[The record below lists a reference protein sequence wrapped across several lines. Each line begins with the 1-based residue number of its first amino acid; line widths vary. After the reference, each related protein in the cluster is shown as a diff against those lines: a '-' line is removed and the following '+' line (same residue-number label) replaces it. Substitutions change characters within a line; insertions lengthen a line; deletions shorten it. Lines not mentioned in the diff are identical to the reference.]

1 MEVFFMSMNLANS
14 VSLSNK
20 ERSLL
25 EDQKSHEAMCIQK
38 YTNYANQA
46 RDSQLKQLFLN
57 NASIEQEH
65 LNSINTIL
73 QGQVPDTNN
82 KQNTNNINSNMNS
95 SSSSA
100 GSQVSDADMCKDM
113 LMTEKYISGTYDTS
127 IFEFKDTNV
136 RNVLNH
142 IQKEEQQHGESIYKY
157 MESKGLYSIQ

>member
-1 MEVFFMSMNLANS
+1 MSMNLANA

-73 QGQVPDTNN
+73 QGQVPDINN

-95 SSSSA
+95 SSSPA

-136 RNVLNH
+136 RDVLNH

>member
-1 MEVFFMSMNLANS
+1 MSMNLANS

-25 EDQKSHEAMCIQK
+25 EDQKSHEAVCIQK

-65 LNSINTIL
+65 LNSINTML
-73 QGQVPDTNN
+73 QGQLPDMNN
-82 KQNTNNINSNMNS
+82 KQSTNKANPNMS
-95 SSSSA
+95 TSSSA

-136 RNVLNH
+136 RNILNH

>member
-1 MEVFFMSMNLANS
+1 MNLANA

-73 QGQVPDTNN
+73 QGQVPDINN

-136 RNVLNH
+136 RDVLNH

>member
-1 MEVFFMSMNLANS
+1 MSMNLANA

-25 EDQKSHEAMCIQK
+25 EDQKSHEAMCVQK

-65 LNSINTIL
+65 LSSINTIL
-73 QGQVPDTNN
+73 QGQLPDMNN
-82 KQNTNNINSNMNS
+82 KQNTNKANPNMNT
-95 SSSSA
+95 SSSA

-136 RNVLNH
+136 RNILNH

>member
-1 MEVFFMSMNLANS
+1 MSMNLANA

-73 QGQVPDTNN
+73 QGQVPDINN

-136 RNVLNH
+136 RDVLNH

>member
-1 MEVFFMSMNLANS
+1 MSMNLANS